1 MSSIYDILHT
11 PNSRFIILLSII
23 FVAEYWLGRTGTNVV
38 KHGLIVEKPDK
49 GCSPACLPACL
60 FRKLM
65 ILTVACEEEGVMCGQ
80 PWSSLVFVRLGSVF
94 KTAALSM
101 FS

>member
-60 FRKLM
+60 P
-65 ILTVACEEEGVMCGQ
+65 V
-80 PWSSLVFVRLGSVF
+80 
-94 KTAALSM
+94 
-101 FS
+101 